1 MKQRLCHLSELTPFQ
16 GCGAW
21 IGDQQAALFY
31 LPGDEPHVY
40 ALQHWDPIGKAYVMA
55 RGIVGDVKGEP
66 CVASPLYKQHFSLRT
81 GQCIEQP
88 DVTLKTWRVLVEAE
102 QVYVLLSETALA

>member
-1 MKQRLCHLSELTPFQ
+1 MKQQVCHLSELTPFQ

-21 IGDQQAALFY
+21 IGDQQAELFY

-40 ALQHWDPIGKAYVMA
+40 ALQNWDPIGKAYVMA

-66 CVASPLYKQHFSLRT
+66 CVASPLYKQHFSLLT
-81 GQCIEQP
+81 GS
-88 DVTLKTWRVLVEAE
+88 VWKNRMWRLRPGVCWWKRGRC
-102 QVYVLLSETALA
+102 TCC